1 MWALLEEITPDYVTL
16 ASDLLAFCGQVF
28 AGGVL
33 ACFIAW
39 AIGYAVQAVFGWLRS
54 WTGISDDK

>member
-1 MWALLEEITPDYVTL
+1 MFELLEQVIPDYLNTV
-16 ASDLLAFCGQVF
+16 SDVLAFCGQVF

-39 AIGYAVQAVFGWLRS
+39 AIGYAVQSVFGWLRS
-54 WTGISDDK
+54 WTDSPSQ